1 MFGFVK
7 LDNLFEVEVYAES
20 LPTDFWEMRAKPVP
34 SHLDKLPS
42 LSHIFKNLPRDSST
56 GLPLMNSPIHQAFHQ
71 QLLLASGTLNL
82 CACMFSS
89 LTIVFYQL
97 SGYTLYMKER
107 KWLHTHT
114 SDNKAWSVAFVEKRC
129 SRIVMVPARAT
140 WPQPQN
146 KATPEKQRIV
156 ATSEAYGTPP
166 RHLMQ
171 HSKQPKQKKKQKQR
185 RHYLSIRAIYEDQSI
200 WFSCGKTG

>member
-1 MFGFVK
+1 MCGFVK
-7 LDNLFEVEVYAES
+7 SDKPFEVEVFAES
-20 LPTDFWEMRAKPVP
+20 LSTDFWEMGSIPLP
-34 SHLDKLPS
+34 SHLDTLS
-42 LSHIFKNLPRDSST
+42 SWSHIFKNLPRDSSNA
-56 GLPLMNSPIHQAFHQ
+56 LPNMNSPIYRAFHQ
-71 QLLLASGTLNL
+71 QLLASATLNS
-82 CACMFSS
+82 CACVFSS
-89 LTIVFYQL
+89 RTIVFYQP
-97 SGYTLYMKER
+97 SGYAWYVTER
-107 KWLHTHT
+107 KWFHTYT

-171 HSKQPKQKKKQKQR
+171 HSKQPKQKRGRKKQTKAT
-185 RHYLSIRAIYEDQSI
+185 LSKYKSQLWGQAYSVFM
-200 WFSCGKTG
+200 W